1 MYASARWNKSEVVIA
16 ATETSTVTAIR
27 GEDFFLRPFV
37 LLGDVIF
44 ARALLSTIILKTFY
58 LQMGKEKS
66 GNILGC

>member
-1 MYASARWNKSEVVIA
+1 LENAFAGFIAAMYASARWNKSEVVIA

-44 ARALLSTIILKTFY
+44 ARALCLL
-58 LQMGKEKS
+58 
-66 GNILGC
+66 